1 MPSAESSSKLNRTE
15 TAVAAI
21 ITIKT
26 ELVVAR
32 EIITAHPINLIPLKS
47 LNRMADNKRAEKV
60 NKNINK
66 NLEREVLKLP
76 LPTLRRCPRK
86 TWARSA

>member
-32 EIITAHPINLIPLKS
+32 EITTAHPINLIPLKS
-47 LNRMADNKRAEKV
+47 LNRMADKRAEKV

-66 NLEREVLKLP
+66 NLELEVLKHP
-76 LPTLRRCPRK
+76 LPTSRRCPRK